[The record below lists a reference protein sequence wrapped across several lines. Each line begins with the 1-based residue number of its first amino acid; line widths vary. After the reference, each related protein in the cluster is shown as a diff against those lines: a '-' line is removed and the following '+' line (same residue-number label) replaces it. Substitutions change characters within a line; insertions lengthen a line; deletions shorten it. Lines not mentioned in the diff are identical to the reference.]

1 MNRTEWDYA
10 RKIERGE
17 PTGPSW
23 KDRFPSYAHVGCGCK
38 YCKWHRGEA
47 GGEQLIMCSL
57 DWAALPVQDRVDISE
72 SVND

>member
-17 PTGPSW
+17 PIGPSW
-23 KDRFPSYAHVGCGCK
+23 EDRFPSYAHAGCGCN
-38 YCKWHRGEA
+38 YCKWHRGDI
-47 GGEQLIMCSL
+47 GGLQLIMCSL